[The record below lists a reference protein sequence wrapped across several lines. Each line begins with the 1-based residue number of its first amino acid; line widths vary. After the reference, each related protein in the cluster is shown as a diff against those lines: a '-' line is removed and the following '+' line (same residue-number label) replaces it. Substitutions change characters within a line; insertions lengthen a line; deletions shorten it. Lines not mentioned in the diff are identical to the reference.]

1 MQDETTPDLPDTSDT
16 ANINALTLASIAYRC
31 AEETK
36 RWVQRAE
43 FTLRYCYELFRRA
56 MQQRDQQAWE
66 LVIQQYGRLMQSW
79 AARHGQFAATGEHV
93 DFFVNGACAKLWERI
108 TPEKFANFPDVKAI
122 LRYLQ
127 MCLHSSITDYMRAHN
142 VITVEFG
149 EDELKAERVMVVA
162 DNTGERAN
170 RNAFWDAV
178 NARLKDDKER
188 LVIRGLFVFGM
199 KPGEL
204 LTHHPKTFRDVKEI
218 YSIREN
224 VIDRLARDGNLRVF
238 VGE

>member
-1 MQDETTPDLPDTSDT
+1 MQDETTPDSPNAPDIDT
-16 ANINALTLASIAYRC
+16 LTLASIAHRC

-56 MQQRDQQAWE
+56 MQLRDQQAWE

-79 AARHGQFAATGEHV
+79 AARHSQFAATGENV

-108 TPEKFANFPDVKAI
+108 TPEKFANFPDVKSI

-127 MCLHSSITDYMRAHN
+127 MCLHSSITDYMRAHS
-142 VITVEFG
+142 VMTMAVEFG
-149 EDELKAERVMVVA
+149 EDELKEERVMVVA
-162 DNTGERAN
+162 DNTGERAT

-199 KPGEL
+199 KPSEL
-204 LTHHPKTFRDVKEI
+204 LAHHPKQFRDVKEI

-224 VIDRLARDGNLRVF
+224 VIDRLSRDGNLRVF

>member
-1 MQDETTPDLPDTSDT
+1 
-16 ANINALTLASIAYRC
+16 
-31 AEETK
+31 
-36 RWVQRAE
+36 
-43 FTLRYCYELFRRA
+43 
-56 MQQRDQQAWE
+56 
-66 LVIQQYGRLMQSW
+66 MQSW
-79 AARHGQFAATGEHV
+79 AARHSQFAATGEHV

-108 TPEKFANFPDVKAI
+108 TPEKFVNFPDVKSI

-127 MCLHSSITDYMRAHN
+127 MCLHSSITDYVRAHN

-149 EDELKAERVMVVA
+149 EDELKEERVMVVA
-162 DNTGERAN
+162 DNTSERAN
-170 RNAFWDAV
+170 KHAFWDAV

-188 LVIRGLFVFGM
+188 LVIRALFVFGM
-199 KPGEL
+199 KPSEVL
-204 LTHHPKTFRDVKEI
+204 AHHPKTFRDVKEI